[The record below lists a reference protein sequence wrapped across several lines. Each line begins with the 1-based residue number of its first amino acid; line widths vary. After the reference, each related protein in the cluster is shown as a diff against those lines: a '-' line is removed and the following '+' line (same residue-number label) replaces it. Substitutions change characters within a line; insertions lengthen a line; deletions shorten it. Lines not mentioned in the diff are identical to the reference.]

1 MTGGLCFTC
10 NALLP
15 NGNFSIGVTGSSA
28 IQCAR
33 VLHAHASA
41 AGSPT
46 SPSVRACQ
54 STQIMSMT
62 QARPPL
68 RRNWTV
74 LVEPASASGT
84 WYLSSGGTSF
94 ASDPITDPPHVGSGQ
109 FAVTGQA
116 GPGAYALVSPAF
128 PVSVR
133 MSLQLDYF
141 VISLAPYVTPTPD
154 NLSSFSDPN
163 QQACLPRLHDATRAD
178 LLSRRGPDPHASVHI
193 RRPVPDD
200 MTLWR

>member
-1 MTGGLCFTC
+1 MQ
-10 NALLP
+10 NAP
-15 NGNFSIGVTGSSA
+15 AT
-28 IQCAR
+28 
-33 VLHAHASA
+33 
-41 AGSPT
+41 
-46 SPSVRACQ
+46 RA
-54 STQIMSMT
+54 
-62 QARPPL
+62 L

-94 ASDPITDPPHVGSGQ
+94 ASDPITDPPHAGSGQ

-116 GPGAYALVSPAF
+116 GPGSYALVSSAF

-133 MSLQLDYF
+133 MSLRLDYF